1 MISYVNKPKS
11 AHYDIKIYYIII
23 SIASYTFRPPTVA
36 ILRGVFFEGILHW
49 TLQQFADIKCYVSR

>member
-36 ILRGVFFEGILHW
+36 ILRGVFFEGILH
-49 TLQQFADIKCYVSR
+49 